1 MASKKIDK
9 SYISEIDKFLYAL
22 DNRFTNTASQEA
34 EIDKHARIMRLRDKP
49 YEQNLEFSTTEDWA
63 EF

>member
-22 DNRFTNTASQEA
+22 DNRFNNTPSQEE
-34 EIDKHARIMRLRDKP
+34 EIDKHARIARLRDQP
-49 YEQNLEFSTTEDWA
+49 YEQEFSHTALWED
-63 EF
+63 F